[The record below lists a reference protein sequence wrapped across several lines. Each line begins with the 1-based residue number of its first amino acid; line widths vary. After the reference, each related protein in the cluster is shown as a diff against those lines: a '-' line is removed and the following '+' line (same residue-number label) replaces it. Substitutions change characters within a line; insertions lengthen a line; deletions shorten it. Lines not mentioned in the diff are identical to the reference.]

1 MDDFD
6 IGKVHEIG
14 SSGKA
19 WMGFHSRN
27 IADLLFEELSLATKS
42 IQISSFS
49 IGNDT
54 DVLRDFF
61 KILETKLRN
70 GKGDPSA
77 KIMPTF
83 EVSMIIND
91 DGKKSSHNLFAK
103 EKIREL
109 EYNYPAQFFASFFEQ
124 TKIGD
129 LHKTLHAKL
138 VVIDGKIALVGSA
151 NLSKGALEA
160 SYEIMLK
167 VTGDVAINLSKMLI
181 KLRIDIERKTA

>member
-19 WMGFHSRN
+19 WMGYNSRN
-27 IADLLFEELSLATKS
+27 IADLLFEELSSATKS

-61 KILETKLRN
+61 KILETKLHN

-91 DGKKSSHNLFAK
+91 DGTKKSIPKATRVLIKKGNKVLIQNGGGGGYGHPSERQK
-103 EKIREL
+103 EKVL
-109 EYNYPAQFFASFFEQ
+109 DDYKQEYISKEYINKYYPE
-124 TKIGD
+124 
-129 LHKTLHAKL
+129 
-138 VVIDGKIALVGSA
+138 VVLND
-151 NLSKGALEA
+151 
-160 SYEIMLK
+160 
-167 VTGDVAINLSKMLI
+167 
-181 KLRIDIERKTA
+181 

>member
-19 WMGFHSRN
+19 WMGYNSRN
-27 IADLLFEELSLATKS
+27 IADLLFEELNSATKS

-61 KILETKLRN
+61 KILETKLHN

-91 DGKKSSHNLFAK
+91 DGTKSSHNSFAK
-103 EKIREL
+103 EKISEL
-109 EYNYPAQFFASFFEQ
+109 QYKYPEQFFASFFEQ

-167 VTGDVAINLSKMLI
+167 VTGDVAIKLAKMLI
-181 KLRIDIERKTA
+181 KLQNNIENETA

>member
-6 IGKVHEIG
+6 IGTVHEIG

-19 WMGFHSRN
+19 WMGYNSRN
-27 IADLLFEELSLATKS
+27 IADLLFEELRLAGKS
-42 IQISSFS
+42 VQISSFS

-61 KILETKLRN
+61 DILEKKLDD
-70 GKGDPSA
+70 GKSSA
-77 KIMPTF
+77 REDHTF
-83 EVSMIIND
+83 HVSMIIND
-91 DGKKSSHNLFAK
+91 DGQKNSQNSFAK
-103 EKIREL
+103 EKISEL
-109 EYNYPAQFFASFFEQ
+109 QYNYPEQFFASFFKQ
-124 TKIGD
+124 TKIGN

-138 VVIDGKIALVGSA
+138 VVIDGHIALVGSA

-167 VTGDVAINLSKMLI
+167 VKGEVAFNLAKMLQ
-181 KLRIDIERKTA
+181 KLQNDIENKTA